1 MRLAGWKQEYP
12 YPKTER
18 GGVGVVLRNIAMGT
32 SLNSRR
38 AIQTLDIQV
47 LDIQDMEVVETVG
60 AVENNG

>member
-12 YPKTER
+12 YPKTAR
-18 GGVGVVLRNIAMGT
+18 SGVDVVLRNIAMGT

-38 AIQTLDIQV
+38 AIQALDIQA
-47 LDIQDMEVVETVG
+47 MEVVETVG